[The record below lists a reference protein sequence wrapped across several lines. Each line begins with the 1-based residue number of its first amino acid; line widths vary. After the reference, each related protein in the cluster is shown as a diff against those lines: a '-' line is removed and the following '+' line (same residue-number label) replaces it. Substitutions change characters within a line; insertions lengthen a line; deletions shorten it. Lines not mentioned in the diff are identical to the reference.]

1 MSNSDFI
8 KPMAMIAC
16 VVAGDK
22 YILGETDMNSSLYLG
37 VSGAAGVYA
46 AKLVAPLIPFES
58 MLPDGSFT
66 DARTLELRLL
76 EVGGAVG
83 VGFVLNKYVLKN
95 EYYTDQELKKIA
107 VLAGA
112 DFVSEYID
120 DYIAGRPLSFF
131 G

>member
-8 KPMAMIAC
+8 KPIAMVAC

-22 YILGETDMNSSLYLG
+22 FILGETDMNSSLYLG

-66 DARTLELRLL
+66 DGRTLELRLL
-76 EVGGAVG
+76 EVGGAVA
-83 VGFVLNKYVLKN
+83 VGFAINKYVLNNDPYINIQTNK
-95 EYYTDQELKKIA
+95 LLL
-107 VLAGA
+107 LAGA
-112 DFVSEYID
+112 DFAAEYID

-131 G
+131 R

>member
-8 KPMAMIAC
+8 KPIAMAAC
-16 VVAGDK
+16 VIAGDK

-58 MLPDGSFT
+58 MLPDGSYT
-66 DARTLELRLL
+66 DGTTLELRLL

-83 VGFVLNKYVLKN
+83 VGYVLNKYILKN
-95 EYYTDQELKKIA
+95 DPFVNIQINKLA
-107 VLAGA
+107 LLAGA
-112 DFVSEYID
+112 DFAAEYID
-120 DYIAGRPLSFF
+120 DYISGRPLSFF
-131 G
+131 R

>member
-8 KPMAMIAC
+8 KLMAMVAC

-66 DARTLELRLL
+66 DGTTLELRLL
-76 EVGGAVG
+76 EVAGAVG
-83 VGFVLNKYVLKN
+83 VSFAVNKFVLNNDPFINVQY
-95 EYYTDQELKKIA
+95 KKLA
-107 VLAGA
+107 LLAGA

-120 DYIAGRPLSFF
+120 DYMSGRALSFF
-131 G
+131 R

>member
-8 KPMAMIAC
+8 KPMAMVAC

-83 VGFVLNKYVLKN
+83 VGFVLNKYILKN
-95 EYYTDQELKKIA
+95 DPYVNVQMNKLA
-107 VLAGA
+107 LLAGA
-112 DFVSEYID
+112 DFAAEYID
-120 DYIAGRPLSFF
+120 DYISGRPLSFF
-131 G
+131 R

>member
-8 KPMAMIAC
+8 KPMAMVAC

-83 VGFVLNKYVLKN
+83 VGFVINKYILKN
-95 EYYTDQELKKIA
+95 DPYVNVQMNKLA
-107 VLAGA
+107 LLAGA
-112 DFVSEYID
+112 DFAAEYID
-120 DYIAGRPLSFF
+120 DYISGRPLSFF
-131 G
+131 R